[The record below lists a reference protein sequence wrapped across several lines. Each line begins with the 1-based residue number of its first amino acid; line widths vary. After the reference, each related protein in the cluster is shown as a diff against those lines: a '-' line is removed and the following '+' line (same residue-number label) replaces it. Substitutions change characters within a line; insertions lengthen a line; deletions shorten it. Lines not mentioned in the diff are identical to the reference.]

1 MQPDTPPKDIDHI
14 MKIMKPI
21 QKSILLLITM
31 CAFGLATWSVQG
43 QAVRTDYMET
53 ELVVETTSIKPGQ
66 PFWAG
71 LRMKMDEHWHTYWRN
86 PADSGLPTKIDWA
99 LPEGFQAG
107 EINWPYPQKI
117 VLDILASYGYEGE
130 TLLLVEITPPADL
143 ETGGTADIGAF
154 ASWLVCADICLPG
167 ESGYRVTLPVTDE
180 APQADERWTDLFT
193 RTREQLA
200 VPVPGWQVEAVI
212 SDSTVAL
219 HASTPE
225 WYRGSLTQVE
235 FYPYNEDLIDYVS
248 PQRLEKTETGYLLTM
263 RRSGFYTGRPDEITG
278 VLVSAEG
285 WRGAGSERALAV
297 AAVYADELPAAVAAI
312 GPAVAGEIAAGAFAT
327 GSGDLVAGLW
337 QALLFALIGGLILN
351 LMPCV
356 LPVLSIKVLG
366 FIHQAGDDPAKA
378 RQHGLVFTAGVLI
391 SFLALAAVLI
401 ALRAGGEQL
410 GWGFQLQSPA
420 FLVIL
425 SVIIFVFGLSLFGVF
440 EIGTSLVG
448 LGGRADSGSGLGG
461 SFMSGVLATVVA
473 TPCTAPFMGVALG
486 YALTQSAAQS
496 LAIFG
501 FLGLGMALPYLTL
514 SSVPALL
521 KYVPKP
527 GAWMESFKQFMGFLM
542 MATVVWLLWVLNL
555 QTDPNLVAL
564 VMVLLVMVSLGSWI
578 LGRWGGISAG
588 SRTRIA
594 ARSVA
599 TVIVIASLAAV
610 LSQVPAPAKAE
621 RAAMT
626 PANSAGLEWQPFSR
640 QLVQDLRATGNPVFV
655 DFTAAWCLSCQVN
668 KRVALNDSRVVERF
682 ETLGVA
688 AVQADWTSR
697 DPEITRALAEFGRN
711 SVPLYVL
718 YSGGPDSEPAILP
731 ELLTPGL
738 VLDALKQA
746 ETGSAAS
753 GRTVGMID

>member
-1 MQPDTPPKDIDHI
+1 
-14 MKIMKPI
+14 MKPI
-21 QKSILLLITM
+21 QSTMLLLVTLSALVLSI
-31 CAFGLATWSVQG
+31 GSVEG

-86 PADSGLPTKIDWA
+86 PADSGLPTEIHWT

-130 TLLLVEITPPADL
+130 TMLLVEITPPADL
-143 ETGGTADIGAF
+143 EPGKTADIGAY
-154 ASWLVCADICLPG
+154 ASWLVCEEICLPG
-167 ESGYRVTLPVTDE
+167 ESGYQVTLPVTDD
-180 APQADERWTDLFT
+180 APQADERWTDLFASV
-193 RTREQLA
+193 REKLP
-200 VPVPGWQVEAVI
+200 VPVPGWTVHAVI

-219 HASTPE
+219 HAAPPE
-225 WYRGSLTQVE
+225 WYRGSLSSIE
-235 FYPYNEDLIDYVS
+235 FYPYTEDLIDYVS

-263 RRSGFYTGRPDEITG
+263 RRSAFYSGSPDEITG
-278 VLVSAEG
+278 VLVSADG

-297 AAVYADELPAAVAAI
+297 NAVYADALPAAVSVI
-312 GPAVAGEIAAGAFAT
+312 GPPA
-327 GSGDLVAGLW
+327 SGDLAAVSGLAAAAGSVDLVSGLW
-337 QALLFALIGGLILN
+337 QALLFALVGGLILN

-378 RQHGLVFTAGVLI
+378 RRHGLVFTAGVLV
-391 SFLALAAVLI
+391 SFLALAAILI

-410 GWGFQLQSPA
+410 GWGFQLQSPV
-420 FLVIL
+420 FIVIL
-425 SVIIFVFGLSLFGVF
+425 SVIIFMFGLSLFGVF

-448 LGGRADSGSGLGG
+448 IGGKMDSGGGLGG
-461 SFMSGVLATVVA
+461 SFLSGVLATVVA

-486 YALTQSAAQS
+486 YALTQSAAES

-542 MATVVWLLWVLNL
+542 MATVVWLLWVLSL

-564 VMVLLVMVSLGSWI
+564 VMVLLVLVAMGSWV
-578 LGRWGGISAG
+578 LGRWGGIGSG
-588 SRTRIA
+588 SRSRMTARAVA
-594 ARSVA
+594 AL
-599 TVIVIASLAAV
+599 IIIASMATV
-610 LSQVPAPAKAE
+610 LSQVPAPAETQRTAT
-621 RAAMT
+621 AA
-626 PANSAGLEWQPFSR
+626 PSGSGLEWAPFSPR
-640 QLVQDLRATGNPVFV
+640 LIEDLRASGKTVFV

-668 KRVALNDSRVVERF
+668 KRVALSDSRVVEQF
-682 ETLGVA
+682 ETLGVVP
-688 AVQADWTSR
+688 VQADWTSR

-718 YSGGPDSEPAILP
+718 YTGGPDSEPEILP

-738 VLDALKQA
+738 VLDALKKA
-746 ETGSAAS
+746 ESGSAAS
-753 GRTVGMID
+753 GPNVGLID

>member
-1 MQPDTPPKDIDHI
+1 MQS
-14 MKIMKPI
+14 MKTI
-21 QKSILLLITM
+21 QTTFILLAILCTL
-31 CAFGLATWSVQG
+31 GLSTWSVQG

-86 PADSGLPTKIDWA
+86 PGDSGLPTEIHWV

-107 EINWPYPQKI
+107 QIHWPYPQKI
-117 VLDILASYGYEGE
+117 VLDMLASYGYEGE
-130 TLLLVEITPPADL
+130 TLLLVEITPPADM
-143 ETGGTADIGAF
+143 ETGGSADIGAF

-167 ESGYRVTLPVTDE
+167 ESGYRVTLPVTDDTPWVAE
-180 APQADERWTDLFT
+180 KWTGLFT
-193 RTREQLA
+193 QARENL
-200 VPVPGWQVEAVI
+200 PVSIPEWMIEAVI
-212 SDSTVAL
+212 SDSTVVL
-219 HASTPE
+219 HATTPE
-225 WYRGSLTQVE
+225 WFRGDLADVT
-235 FYPYNEDLIDYVS
+235 FYPYNEELVDYVS
-248 PQRLEKTETGYLLTM
+248 PQKLEMTGPGYLLTM
-263 RRSGFYTGRPDEITG
+263 RRSDFYSDRPEQITG
-278 VLVSAEG
+278 VLVSGDG

-297 AAVYADELPAAVAAI
+297 TAVYADNLPAATAAA
-312 GPAVAGEIAAGAFAT
+312 AVIV
-327 GSGDLVAGLW
+327 GSSDMVSGLW
-337 QALLFALIGGLILN
+337 QALIFALIGGLILN

-366 FIHQAGDDPAKA
+366 FIHQAGEDTRKV
-378 RQHGLVFTAGVLI
+378 RQHGLVFTAGVLL
-391 SFLALAAVLI
+391 SFLALASVLI

-410 GWGFQLQSPA
+410 GWGFQLQSPT

-425 SVIIFVFGLSLFGVF
+425 SVIIFMFGLSLFGVF
-440 EIGTSLVG
+440 DIGTSLVG

-461 SFMSGVLATVVA
+461 SFLSGVLATVVA

-486 YALTQSAAQS
+486 YALTQSAVES

-514 SSVPALL
+514 SSVPSLL
-521 KYVPKP
+521 RYVPRP

-542 MATVVWLLWVLNL
+542 MATVVWLVWVLNL

-564 VMVLLVMVSLGSWI
+564 VMVLLVMVGMGSWI
-578 LGRWGGISAG
+578 LGRWGGIASGIRSRVTAQAAAVVIIIG
-588 SRTRIA
+588 SM
-594 ARSVA
+594 
-599 TVIVIASLAAV
+599 AAV

-621 RAAMT
+621 RTAT
-626 PANSAGLEWQPFSR
+626 PTINSAGLEWEPFSR
-640 QLVQDLRATGNPVFV
+640 QLVEDLRASGKTVFV

-668 KRVALNDSRVVERF
+668 KRVALNDSRVVEQF
-682 ETLGVA
+682 ETLGVVP
-688 AVQADWTSR
+688 VQADWTSR

-718 YSGGPDSEPAILP
+718 YAGGPDAEPEILP

-738 VLDALKQA
+738 VLDALKKA
-746 ETGSAAS
+746 GNGSSAS
-753 GRTVGMID
+753 R

>member
-1 MQPDTPPKDIDHI
+1 
-14 MKIMKPI
+14 MK
-21 QKSILLLITM
+21 STRTTLLTLAILF
-31 CAFGLATWSVQG
+31 AFGASAWSVHG

-86 PADSGLPTKIDWA
+86 PADSGLPTKIHWT
-99 LPEGFQAG
+99 LPDGFKAG

-130 TLLLVEITPPADL
+130 TLLLVEITPPADMA
-143 ETGGTADIGAF
+143 TGGTVDVGAF

-167 ESGYRVTLPVTDE
+167 ESGYQVTLPVSTE
-180 APQADERWTDLFT
+180 APQADERWTDLFA
-193 RTREQLA
+193 RTREHLP
-200 VPVPGWQVEAVI
+200 VPVPGWHVEAAI

-219 HASTPE
+219 HAAPPE
-225 WYRGSLTQVE
+225 WFPGNLASAE

-248 PQRLEKTETGYLLTM
+248 PQKLEKTETGYLLTM
-263 RRSGFYTGRPDEITG
+263 RRSGFYKGRPQQITG
-278 VLVSAEG
+278 VLVSPDG

-297 AAVYADELPAAVAAI
+297 SAVYADELPAAVAVI
-312 GPAVAGEIAAGAFAT
+312 GPAGT
-327 GSGDLVAGLW
+327 GDGSAISGLADTAISGDLVSGLW
-337 QALLFALIGGLILN
+337 QALLFALVGGLILN

-378 RQHGLVFTAGVLI
+378 RRHGLAFTAGVLA

-420 FLVIL
+420 FIVVL
-425 SVIIFVFGLSLFGVF
+425 SVIIFMFGMSLFGVF

-448 LGGRADSGSGLGG
+448 LGGRMDSGSGLGG
-461 SFMSGVLATVVA
+461 SFLSGVLATVVA

-486 YALTQSAAQS
+486 YALTQSAVQS

-521 KYVPKP
+521 RYVPKP

-564 VMVLLVMVSLGSWI
+564 VMVLLVLVALGSWI
-578 LGRWGGISAG
+578 LGRWGGFASG
-588 SRTRIA
+588 SRSRMA
-594 ARSVA
+594 ARA
-599 TVIVIASLAAV
+599 AAAVIIIASMAAV

-621 RAAMT
+621 RTAAAPT
-626 PANSAGLEWQPFSR
+626 YSAGLEWEPFSR
-640 QLVQDLRATGNPVFV
+640 QLVQDLRTSGKAVFV

-668 KRVALNDSRVVERF
+668 KRVALSDRRVVEQF
-682 ETLGVA
+682 ETLGVVP
-688 AVQADWTSR
+688 VQADWTSR
-697 DPEITRALAEFGRN
+697 DPEITQALAEFGRN

-718 YSGGPDSEPAILP
+718 YTGGPVTEPEILP

-738 VLDALKQA
+738 VLDAMKKV
-746 ETGSAAS
+746 ESGSAAS
-753 GRTVGMID
+753 R

>member
-1 MQPDTPPKDIDHI
+1 
-14 MKIMKPI
+14 MK
-21 QKSILLLITM
+21 STRTTLLTLAILF
-31 CAFGLATWSVQG
+31 AFGAGPVHG

-53 ELVVETTSIKPGQ
+53 ELVVETTSVKPGQ

-86 PADSGLPTKIDWA
+86 PADSGLPTKIHWA
-99 LPEGFQAG
+99 LPDGFQAG

-130 TLLLVEITPPADL
+130 TMLLVEITPPPDL
-143 ETGGTADIGAF
+143 APGGTVDVGAY

-167 ESGYRVTLPVTDE
+167 ESGYQVTLPVSTD
-180 APQADERWTDLFT
+180 APQADERWTDLFA
-193 RTREQLA
+193 RTRENLPVA
-200 VPVPGWQVEAVI
+200 VPGWHVEAAI
-212 SDSTVAL
+212 TDSTVAL
-219 HASTPE
+219 HAAPPE
-225 WYRGSLTQVE
+225 WFPGNLTSVE
-235 FYPYNEDLIDYVS
+235 FYPYYEDLIDYVS
-248 PQRLEKTETGYLLTM
+248 PQKLEKTETGYLLTM
-263 RRSGFYTGRPDEITG
+263 RRSGFYTGRPEQIAG
-278 VLVSAEG
+278 VLVSPDG
-285 WRGAGSERALAV
+285 WRGPGSERALA
-297 AAVYADELPAAVAAI
+297 ASAVYADVLPAAIAVI
-312 GPAVAGEIAAGAFAT
+312 GPAGSGETAAGTGISAVSGLAT
-327 GSGDLVAGLW
+327 TVASGDLVSGLW
-337 QALLFALIGGLILN
+337 QALLFALVGGLILN

-378 RQHGLVFTAGVLI
+378 RRHGLVFTAGVLV

-401 ALRAGGEQL
+401 GLRAGGEQL

-420 FLVIL
+420 FIVVL
-425 SVIIFVFGLSLFGVF
+425 SVIIFMFGLSLFGVF

-448 LGGRADSGSGLGG
+448 LGGRADSGSGLSG
-461 SFMSGVLATVVA
+461 SFLSGVLATVVA

-486 YALTQSAAQS
+486 YALTQSAVQS

-521 KYVPKP
+521 RYVPKP

-564 VMVLLVMVSLGSWI
+564 VMVLLVLVALGSWI
-578 LGRWGGISAG
+578 LGRWGGIASG
-588 SRTRIA
+588 SRSRMTARA
-594 ARSVA
+594 AA
-599 TVIVIASLAAV
+599 AVIIIASMAAV

-621 RAAMT
+621 RTAAAT
-626 PANSAGLEWQPFSR
+626 TYSAGLEWEPFSR
-640 QLVQDLRATGNPVFV
+640 QLVQDLRTSGKAVFV

-668 KRVALNDSRVVERF
+668 KRVALSDSRVVEQF
-682 ETLGVA
+682 ETLGVVP
-688 AVQADWTSR
+688 VQADWTSR

-718 YSGGPDSEPAILP
+718 YTGGPDSEPEILP

-738 VLDALKQA
+738 VLDALKKV
-746 ETGSAAS
+746 ESGSAAS
-753 GRTVGMID
+753 R

>member
-1 MQPDTPPKDIDHI
+1 
-14 MKIMKPI
+14 MK
-21 QKSILLLITM
+21 STRTAILSLAILCTV
-31 CAFGLATWSVQG
+31 GLASLPVHG

-86 PADSGLPTKIDWA
+86 PADSGLPTKIHWT
-99 LPEGFQAG
+99 LPDGFQAG

-130 TLLLVEITPPADL
+130 TLLLVEIKPPADL
-143 ETGGTADIGAF
+143 KPGGTADIGAF

-167 ESGYRVTLPVTDE
+167 ESGYQVTLPVSTD
-180 APQADERWTDLFT
+180 APQADERWTDLFA
-193 RTREQLA
+193 RTRENLPVA
-200 VPVPGWQVEAVI
+200 VPGWQVEAAI

-219 HASTPE
+219 HATPPE
-225 WYRGSLTQVE
+225 WHVGDLTRVE
-235 FYPYNEDLIDYVS
+235 FFPYNEDLIDYVS
-248 PQRLEKTETGYLLTM
+248 TQRLEKTDTGYLLTM
-263 RRSGFYTGRPDEITG
+263 RRSGFYTGKPEQITG
-278 VLVSAEG
+278 VLLSPDG

-297 AAVYADELPAAVAAI
+297 SAVYADGLPAAVAAI
-312 GPAVAGEIAAGAFAT
+312 GSPGSGDISAVSGLAATVA
-327 GSGDLVAGLW
+327 SGDLVSGLW
-337 QALLFALIGGLILN
+337 QALLFALIGGMILN

-378 RQHGLVFTAGVLI
+378 RRHGMVFTAGVLV

-420 FLVIL
+420 FIVVL
-425 SVIIFVFGLSLFGVF
+425 SVIIFMFGLSLFGVF

-448 LGGRADSGSGLGG
+448 LGGRMDSGSGLGG
-461 SFMSGVLATVVA
+461 SFLSGVLATVVA

-486 YALTQSAAQS
+486 YALTQSATQS

-521 KYVPKP
+521 RYVPKP

-564 VMVLLVMVSLGSWI
+564 VMVLLVLVALGSWI
-578 LGRWGGISAG
+578 LGRWGGIASG
-588 SRTRIA
+588 SRSRMA
-594 ARSVA
+594 ARAVA
-599 TVIVIASLAAV
+599 AVIIIASMVTV
-610 LSQVPAPAKAE
+610 LSQVPSPAKAE
-621 RAAMT
+621 RTAAAT
-626 PANSAGLEWQPFSR
+626 TYSAGLEWEPFSR
-640 QLVQDLRATGNPVFV
+640 QLVQDLRASEKPVFV

-668 KRVALNDSRVVERF
+668 KRVALSDSRVVEQF
-682 ETLGVA
+682 ETLGVVP
-688 AVQADWTSR
+688 VQADWTSR

-718 YSGGPDSEPAILP
+718 YTGGPDSEPEILP

-738 VLDALKQA
+738 VLDALEKV
-746 ETGSAAS
+746 ESGSAAS
-753 GRTVGMID
+753 R

>member
-1 MQPDTPPKDIDHI
+1 MRSTLLTLA
-14 MKIMKPI
+14 
-21 QKSILLLITM
+21 ILF
-31 CAFGLATWSVQG
+31 AFGAGTWSVHG
-43 QAVRTDYMET
+43 QPVRTDYMET
-53 ELVVETTSIKPGQ
+53 ELVVETTSVKPGQ

-86 PADSGLPTKIDWA
+86 PADSGLPTKIHWS
-99 LPEGFQAG
+99 LPDGFRAG

-143 ETGGTADIGAF
+143 EPGGTVDVGAF

-167 ESGYRVTLPVTDE
+167 ESGYQVTLPVTVD
-180 APQADERWTDLFT
+180 APGIDERWTGLFAEA
-193 RTREQLA
+193 REKLP
-200 VPVPGWQVEAVI
+200 VPVPGWTVEAAI

-219 HASTPE
+219 HAAPPG
-225 WYRGSLTQVE
+225 WFAGNLTSAE

-248 PQRLEKTETGYLLTM
+248 PQMLEKTETGYLLTM
-263 RRSGFYTGRPDEITG
+263 RRSGFYTGRPQQVAG
-278 VLVSAEG
+278 VLVSPDG

-297 AAVYADELPAAVAAI
+297 SAVYADVLPAAVAVI
-312 GPAVAGEIAAGAFAT
+312 GPSGSGETAAGTGISAVSGLAAT
-327 GSGDLVAGLW
+327 VASGDLVSGLW
-337 QALLFALIGGLILN
+337 QALLFALVGGLILN

-378 RQHGLVFTAGVLI
+378 RRHGLVFTAGVLV

-401 ALRAGGEQL
+401 GLRAGGEQL

-420 FLVIL
+420 FIVVL
-425 SVIIFVFGLSLFGVF
+425 SVIIFMFGLSLFGVF

-448 LGGRADSGSGLGG
+448 LGGRADSGGGLSG
-461 SFMSGVLATVVA
+461 SFLSGVLATVVA

-486 YALTQSAAQS
+486 YALTQSAVQS

-521 KYVPKP
+521 RYVPKP

-564 VMVLLVMVSLGSWI
+564 VMVLLVLVALGSWI
-578 LGRWGGISAG
+578 LGRWGGIASG
-588 SRTRIA
+588 SRSRMA
-594 ARSVA
+594 ARA
-599 TVIVIASLAAV
+599 AAAVIIIASMAAV

-621 RAAMT
+621 RTAAAPMY
-626 PANSAGLEWQPFSR
+626 SAGLEWEPFSR
-640 QLVQDLRATGNPVFV
+640 QLVQDLRTSGKAVFV

-668 KRVALNDSRVVERF
+668 KRVALSDSRVVEQF
-682 ETLGVA
+682 ENLGVVP
-688 AVQADWTSR
+688 VQADWTSR

-718 YSGGPDSEPAILP
+718 YTGGPDSEPEILP

-738 VLDALKQA
+738 VLDALKKV
-746 ETGSAAS
+746 ESGSAAS
-753 GRTVGMID
+753 R

>member
-1 MQPDTPPKDIDHI
+1 M
-14 MKIMKPI
+14 
-21 QKSILLLITM
+21 SILKLIMIRPKYVLL
-31 CAFGLATWSVQG
+31 ALLSVLVLSTWPVHG

-86 PADSGLPTKIDWA
+86 PADSGLPTEIHWT
-99 LPEGFQAG
+99 LPEGFRAG

-130 TLLLVEITPPADL
+130 TLLLVEITPPAGL
-143 ETGGTADIGAF
+143 EAGGTADIGAY
-154 ASWLVCADICLPG
+154 ASWLVCEEICLPG
-167 ESGYRVTLPVTDE
+167 ESGYQVTLPVSEE
-180 APQADERWTDLFT
+180 APRADERWTGLFT
-193 RTREQLA
+193 RAREKLP
-200 VPVPGWQVEAVI
+200 VPVPGWTVQAAI

-219 HASTPE
+219 HAAPPE
-225 WYRGSLTQVE
+225 WFRGSLTSVE

-248 PQRLEKTETGYLLTM
+248 PQRLEKTDTGYLLTM
-263 RRSGFYTGRPDEITG
+263 RRSGFYPGKPEQVAG
-278 VLVSAEG
+278 VLVSPDG
-285 WRGAGSERALAV
+285 WRGAGSEQALAV
-297 AAVYADELPAAVAAI
+297 NAVYADGLPAAVAAI
-312 GPAVAGEIAAGAFAT
+312 GPSAAGGIAAGSGLAAAAV
-327 GSGDLVAGLW
+327 SGDLVSGLW
-337 QALLFALIGGLILN
+337 QALLFALVGGLILN

-378 RQHGLVFTAGVLI
+378 RRHGLVFTAGVLV
-391 SFLALAAVLI
+391 SFLALASVLI

-420 FLVIL
+420 FIVIL
-425 SVIIFVFGLSLFGVF
+425 SVIIFMFGLSLFGVF

-448 LGGRADSGSGLGG
+448 LGGRMDSGGGLGG
-461 SFMSGVLATVVA
+461 SFLSGVLATVVA

-486 YALTQSAAQS
+486 YALTQSAAES

-564 VMVLLVMVSLGSWI
+564 VMVLLVLVGIGSWV
-578 LGRWGGISAG
+578 LGRWGGFAAG
-588 SRTRIA
+588 SRSRLTARAVA
-594 ARSVA
+594 A
-599 TVIVIASLAAV
+599 VIIIASMAAV
-610 LSQVPAPAKAE
+610 LSQVPAPAEAE
-621 RAAMT
+621 RTAAAA
-626 PANSAGLEWQPFSR
+626 PSGSGLEWEPFSA
-640 QLVQDLRATGNPVFV
+640 QLIEDLRASEKTVFV

-668 KRVALNDSRVVERF
+668 KRVALSDSRVVEQF
-682 ETLGVA
+682 ETLGVVP
-688 AVQADWTSR
+688 VQADWTSR
-697 DPEITRALAEFGRN
+697 DPEITRALAGFGRN

-718 YSGGPDSEPAILP
+718 YTGGPDSEPEILP

-738 VLDALKQA
+738 VLDALKKA
-746 ETGSAAS
+746 ETESAAD
-753 GRTVGMID
+753 GRRVGLID

>member
-1 MQPDTPPKDIDHI
+1 
-14 MKIMKPI
+14 MK
-21 QKSILLLITM
+21 SLRATLLSLAILF
-31 CAFGLATWSVQG
+31 AFAAGTWSVHG

-53 ELVVETTSIKPGQ
+53 ELVVGTTSIKPGQ

-86 PADSGLPTKIDWA
+86 PADSGLPTKIHWT
-99 LPEGFQAG
+99 LPEGFRAG

-143 ETGGTADIGAF
+143 EPGGSVDVGAF

-167 ESGYRVTLPVTDE
+167 ESGYQVTLPVSTE
-180 APQADERWTDLFT
+180 PPQADEKWTDLFA
-193 RTREQLA
+193 RAREHLP
-200 VPVPGWQVEAVI
+200 VPVPGWHVEAAI

-219 HASTPE
+219 HAAPPE
-225 WYRGSLTQVE
+225 WFPGNLTSAE
-235 FYPYNEDLIDYVS
+235 FYPYNEDLIDYIS
-248 PQRLEKTETGYLLTM
+248 PQKLEKTETGYLLTM
-263 RRSGFYTGRPDEITG
+263 RRSGFYTGRPQQITG
-278 VLVSAEG
+278 VMVSPDG
-285 WRGAGSERALAV
+285 WRGPGSERALAV
-297 AAVYADELPAAVAAI
+297 SAVYADVLPAAVAVI
-312 GPAVAGEIAAGAFAT
+312 GPAVSGDGSAISGLAAT
-327 GSGDLVAGLW
+327 VVSGDLVSGLW
-337 QALLFALIGGLILN
+337 QALLFALVGGMILN

-366 FIHQAGDDPAKA
+366 FIHQAGDDLAKA
-378 RQHGLVFTAGVLI
+378 RRHGMVFTAGVLA

-420 FLVIL
+420 FIVVL
-425 SVIIFVFGLSLFGVF
+425 SVIIFMFGLSLFGVF

-448 LGGRADSGSGLGG
+448 LGGRMDSGSGLGG
-461 SFMSGVLATVVA
+461 SFLSGVLATVVA

-514 SSVPALL
+514 SSVPVLL
-521 KYVPKP
+521 RYVPKP

-564 VMVLLVMVSLGSWI
+564 VMVLLVLVALGSWI
-578 LGRWGGISAG
+578 LGRWGSIAAG
-588 SRTRIA
+588 SRSRMA
-594 ARSVA
+594 ARA
-599 TVIVIASLAAV
+599 AAAVIIIASLAAV
-610 LSQVPAPAKAE
+610 LSQVPAPARAE
-621 RAAMT
+621 RTAAAPT
-626 PANSAGLEWQPFSR
+626 YSAGLEWGPFSR
-640 QLVQDLRATGNPVFV
+640 QLVQDLRTSGKSIFV

-668 KRVALNDSRVVERF
+668 KRVALSDSRVVEQF
-682 ETLGVA
+682 ETLGVVP
-688 AVQADWTSR
+688 VQADWTSR

-718 YSGGPDSEPAILP
+718 YTGGPDSEPEILP

-738 VLDALKQA
+738 VLDALKKV
-746 ETGSAAS
+746 ESGSAAS
-753 GRTVGMID
+753 RY

>member
-1 MQPDTPPKDIDHI
+1 MISLRTTLL
-14 MKIMKPI
+14 
-21 QKSILLLITM
+21 SLAILFAYGT
-31 CAFGLATWSVQG
+31 GPVHG

-86 PADSGLPTKIDWA
+86 PADSGLPTKIHWA
-99 LPEGFQAG
+99 LPDGFQAG

-130 TLLLVEITPPADL
+130 TLLLVEITPPTELAP
-143 ETGGTADIGAF
+143 GGTVDVGAY

-167 ESGYRVTLPVTDE
+167 ESGYQVTLPVSTD
-180 APQADERWTDLFT
+180 APQADERWTDLFA
-193 RTREQLA
+193 RTRENLPVA
-200 VPVPGWQVEAVI
+200 VPGWHVEAAI
-212 SDSTVAL
+212 TDSTVAL
-219 HASTPE
+219 HAAPPD
-225 WYRGSLTQVE
+225 WLPGNLTSVE
-235 FYPYNEDLIDYVS
+235 FYPYNADLIDYIS
-248 PQRLEKTETGYLLTM
+248 PQKLEKTETGYLLTM
-263 RRSGFYTGRPDEITG
+263 RRSGFYTGRPQQIAG
-278 VLVSAEG
+278 VLLSPDG
-285 WRGAGSERALAV
+285 WRGPGSERALA
-297 AAVYADELPAAVAAI
+297 ASAVYTDVLPAAVAAI
-312 GPAVAGEIAAGAFAT
+312 GSPGSGETAAGTGISAVSGLAAT
-327 GSGDLVAGLW
+327 VASGDLVSGLW
-337 QALLFALIGGLILN
+337 QALLFALVGGLILN

-378 RQHGLVFTAGVLI
+378 RRHGLVFTAGVLV

-401 ALRAGGEQL
+401 GLRAGGEQL

-420 FLVIL
+420 FIVVL
-425 SVIIFVFGLSLFGVF
+425 SVIIFMFGLSLFGVF

-448 LGGRADSGSGLGG
+448 LGGRADSGSGFGG
-461 SFMSGVLATVVA
+461 SFLSGVLATVVA

-521 KYVPKP
+521 RYVPKP

-564 VMVLLVMVSLGSWI
+564 VMVLLVLVALGSWI
-578 LGRWGGISAG
+578 LGRWGGIASG
-588 SRTRIA
+588 SRSRMTARA
-594 ARSVA
+594 AA
-599 TVIVIASLAAV
+599 AVIIIASMAAV

-621 RAAMT
+621 RTAAAPMYST
-626 PANSAGLEWQPFSR
+626 GLEWEPFSR
-640 QLVQDLRATGNPVFV
+640 QLVQDLRTSGKAVFV

-668 KRVALNDSRVVERF
+668 KRVALSDSRVVEQF
-682 ETLGVA
+682 ENLGVVP
-688 AVQADWTSR
+688 VQADWTSR

-718 YSGGPDSEPAILP
+718 YTGGPDSEPEILP

-738 VLDALKQA
+738 VLDALKKV
-746 ETGSAAS
+746 ESGSAAS
-753 GRTVGMID
+753 R

>member
-1 MQPDTPPKDIDHI
+1 M
-14 MKIMKPI
+14 
-21 QKSILLLITM
+21 KSIHTTFLLPAMLGMFVLT
-31 CAFGLATWSVQG
+31 TWSVQG

-53 ELVVETTSIKPGQ
+53 ELVVETTSVKPGQ

-86 PADSGLPTKIDWA
+86 PADSGLPTKIHWS
-99 LPEGFQAG
+99 LPERFRAG

-130 TLLLVEITPPADL
+130 TMLLVEITPPADL
-143 ETGGTADIGAF
+143 ETGGTVDIGAY
-154 ASWLVCADICLPG
+154 ASWLVCAEICLPG
-167 ESGYRVTLPVTDE
+167 ESGYQVTLPVSED
-180 APQADERWTDLFT
+180 APGIDARWADLFT
-193 RTREQLA
+193 TTRENLPVQ
-200 VPVPGWQVEAVI
+200 VPEWTVEAVI

-219 HASTPE
+219 HAAPPD
-225 WYRGSLTQVE
+225 WYSGSLTGVE

-248 PQRLEKTETGYLLTM
+248 PQKLEKTQTGYLLTM
-263 RRSGFYTGRPDEITG
+263 RRSGFYSGRPDEITG
-278 VLVSAEG
+278 VLVSVDG
-285 WRGAGSERALAV
+285 WRGAGSERALDV
-297 AAVYADELPAAVAAI
+297 KAVYADLLPAAVALVS
-312 GPAVAGEIAAGAFAT
+312 PAGSGGLAADSGMASFLAA
-327 GSGDLVAGLW
+327 GSGDLVSGLW

-378 RQHGLVFTAGVLI
+378 RLHGMVFTAGVLL
-391 SFLALAAVLI
+391 SFLALASVLI

-425 SVIIFVFGLSLFGVF
+425 SVIIFMFGMSLFGVF

-448 LGGRADSGSGLGG
+448 LGGKMDSGSGIGG
-461 SFMSGVLATVVA
+461 SFLSGVLATVVA

-486 YALTQSAAQS
+486 YALTQSAAES

-521 KYVPKP
+521 RYVPKP

-564 VMVLLVMVSLGSWI
+564 VMILLVMVALGSWI
-578 LGRWGGISAG
+578 LGRWGGIAAG
-588 SRTRIA
+588 SRSRMTARA
-594 ARSVA
+594 ASA
-599 TVIVIASLAAV
+599 AIIIASMVAV

-621 RAAMT
+621 KTAAA
-626 PANSAGLEWQPFSR
+626 PSDSAGLVWEPFSR
-640 QLVQDLRATGNPVFV
+640 QLVQDLRASGKTVFV

-668 KRVALNDSRVVERF
+668 KRVALSDSRVVEQF
-682 ETLGVA
+682 ETLGVV

-697 DPEITRALAEFGRN
+697 DPEITRALADFGRN

-718 YSGGPDSEPAILP
+718 YTGGPDAEPEILP

-738 VLDALKQA
+738 VLDALSRVG
-746 ETGSAAS
+746 TGDSA
-753 GRTVGMID
+753 RK

>member
-1 MQPDTPPKDIDHI
+1 MRSTLQTLA
-14 MKIMKPI
+14 
-21 QKSILLLITM
+21 ILF
-31 CAFGLATWSVQG
+31 AFGAGIWSVHG
-43 QAVRTDYMET
+43 QPVRTDYMET
-53 ELVVETTSIKPGQ
+53 ELVVETTSVKPGQ

-86 PADSGLPTKIDWA
+86 PADSGLPTKIHWA
-99 LPEGFQAG
+99 LPDGFQAG

-130 TLLLVEITPPADL
+130 TMLLVEITPPTELAP
-143 ETGGTADIGAF
+143 GGTVDVGAY

-167 ESGYRVTLPVTDE
+167 ESGYQVTLPVSTD
-180 APQADERWTDLFT
+180 APQADERWTDLFA
-193 RTREQLA
+193 RIRENLPVA
-200 VPVPGWQVEAVI
+200 VPGWHVEAAI
-212 SDSTVAL
+212 TDSTVAL
-219 HASTPE
+219 HAAPPE
-225 WYRGSLTQVE
+225 WFAGNLTSVE
-235 FYPYNEDLIDYVS
+235 FYPYNADLIDYIS
-248 PQRLEKTETGYLLTM
+248 PQKLEKTETGYLLTM
-263 RRSGFYTGRPDEITG
+263 RRSGFYTGRPQQITG
-278 VLVSAEG
+278 VLLSPDG
-285 WRGAGSERALAV
+285 WRGAGSERALA
-297 AAVYADELPAAVAAI
+297 ASAVYTDVLPAAVAVI
-312 GPAVAGEIAAGAFAT
+312 GPA
-327 GSGDLVAGLW
+327 GSGDVSAVSGLAATVASHDLVSGLW
-337 QALLFALIGGLILN
+337 QALLFALVGGLILN

-378 RQHGLVFTAGVLI
+378 RRHGLVFTAGVLV

-401 ALRAGGEQL
+401 GLRAGGEQL

-420 FLVIL
+420 FIVVL
-425 SVIIFVFGLSLFGVF
+425 SVIIFMFGLSLFGVF

-448 LGGRADSGSGLGG
+448 LGGRADSGSGLSG
-461 SFMSGVLATVVA
+461 SFLSGVLATVVA

-486 YALTQSAAQS
+486 YALTQSAVQS

-521 KYVPKP
+521 RYVPKP

-564 VMVLLVMVSLGSWI
+564 VMVLLVLVALGSWI
-578 LGRWGGISAG
+578 LGRWGGIASG
-588 SRTRIA
+588 SRSRMTARA
-594 ARSVA
+594 AA
-599 TVIVIASLAAV
+599 AVIIIASMAAV

-621 RAAMT
+621 RTAAAPMY
-626 PANSAGLEWQPFSR
+626 SAGLEWEPFSR
-640 QLVQDLRATGNPVFV
+640 QLVQDLRTSGKAVFV

-668 KRVALNDSRVVERF
+668 KRVALSDSRVVEQF
-682 ETLGVA
+682 ENLGV
-688 AVQADWTSR
+688 VPVKADWTSR

-718 YSGGPDSEPAILP
+718 YTGGPDSEPEILP

-738 VLDALKQA
+738 VLDALKKV
-746 ETGSAAS
+746 ESGSAAS
-753 GRTVGMID
+753 R

>member
-1 MQPDTPPKDIDHI
+1 
-14 MKIMKPI
+14 MKKIRSAVLP
-21 QKSILLLITM
+21 
-31 CAFGLATWSVQG
+31 LAVLCMLACSLWTTLSARG

-86 PADSGLPTKIDWA
+86 PADSGLPTEIHWA

-143 ETGGTADIGAF
+143 EAGGTVDIGAY
-154 ASWLVCADICLPG
+154 ASWLVCAEICLPG
-167 ESGYRVTLPVTDE
+167 ESGYQVTLPVATD
-180 APQADERWTDLFT
+180 APGADERWTALFT
-193 RTREQLA
+193 RAREQL
-200 VPVPGWQVEAVI
+200 PVPIPEWQIETAI

-219 HASTPE
+219 HAVPPA
-225 WYRGSLTQVE
+225 WFPGNLAGAE
-235 FYPYNEDLIDYVS
+235 FFPYNEDLIDYVS
-248 PQRLEKTETGYLLTM
+248 PQKLEKTETGYLLTM
-263 RRSGFYTGRPDEITG
+263 RRSGFYKAPPEQITG
-278 VLVSAEG
+278 VLLSPDG

-297 AAVYADELPAAVAAI
+297 NAVYADELPVA
-312 GPAVAGEIAAGAFAT
+312 IAT
-327 GSGDLVAGLW
+327 IQPVGSGETEKAAAADAVGTAGSDELVTGLW

-366 FIHQAGDDPAKA
+366 FIHQAGDDPATA
-378 RQHGLVFTAGVLI
+378 RRHGFVFTAGVVV

-425 SVIIFVFGLSLFGVF
+425 SVIIFMFGLSLFGVF

-448 LGGRADSGSGLGG
+448 IGGRLDSGSGFGG
-461 SFMSGVLATVVA
+461 SFFSGVLATVVA

-501 FLGLGMALPYLTL
+501 FLGLGMALPYLIL

-521 KYVPKP
+521 RYVPKP
-527 GAWMESFKQFMGFLM
+527 GVWMETFKQFMGFLM
-542 MATVVWLLWVLNL
+542 MATVVWLIWVLNL

-564 VMVLLVMVSLGSWI
+564 VMVLLVMVGIGSWT
-578 LGRWGGISAG
+578 LGRWGSISAG
-588 SRTRIA
+588 SRSRWTARVA
-594 ARSVA
+594 AAAIIS
-599 TVIVIASLAAV
+599 ASMAAV

-621 RAAMT
+621 RT
-626 PANSAGLEWQPFSR
+626 SGITGANGTDGTASDRTELVWEPFSR
-640 QLVQDLRATGNPVFV
+640 QYVADLRASGKTVFV

-668 KRVALNDSRVVERF
+668 KRVALNDSQVVEQF
-682 ETLGVA
+682 KALGVV

-697 DPEITRALAEFGRN
+697 DPEITQALAEFGRN

-718 YSGGPDSEPAILP
+718 YTGGPDAEPEILP

-738 VLDALKQA
+738 VLDALSKLKS
-746 ETGSAAS
+746 GDSA
-753 GRTVGMID
+753 RR

>member
-1 MQPDTPPKDIDHI
+1 MESTRTTLLTLA
-14 MKIMKPI
+14 
-21 QKSILLLITM
+21 ILF
-31 CAFGLATWSVQG
+31 AFGAGAFSVHG

-86 PADSGLPTKIDWA
+86 PADSGLPTKIHWA
-99 LPEGFQAG
+99 LPDGFQAG

-130 TLLLVEITPPADL
+130 TMLLVEITPPTELAP
-143 ETGGTADIGAF
+143 GGTVDVGAY

-167 ESGYRVTLPVTDE
+167 ESGYQVTLPVSTD
-180 APQADERWTDLFT
+180 APQADERWTDLFA
-193 RTREQLA
+193 RTRENLPVA
-200 VPVPGWQVEAVI
+200 VPGWHVEAAI
-212 SDSTVAL
+212 TDSTVAL
-219 HASTPE
+219 HAAPPE
-225 WYRGSLTQVE
+225 WFAGNLTSVE
-235 FYPYNEDLIDYVS
+235 FYPYYEDLIDYVS
-248 PQRLEKTETGYLLTM
+248 PQKLEKTETGYLLTM
-263 RRSGFYTGRPDEITG
+263 RRSGFYTDRPDQIAG
-278 VLVSAEG
+278 VLVSPDG
-285 WRGAGSERALAV
+285 WRGPGSERALAV
-297 AAVYADELPAAVAAI
+297 NAVYTDVLPAAVAAI
-312 GPAVAGEIAAGAFAT
+312 GSPGSGETAAGTGISAVSSLAAT
-327 GSGDLVAGLW
+327 VASGDLVSGLW
-337 QALLFALIGGLILN
+337 QALLFALVGGLILN

-378 RQHGLVFTAGVLI
+378 RRHGLVFTAGVLV

-401 ALRAGGEQL
+401 GLRAGGEQL

-420 FLVIL
+420 FIVVL
-425 SVIIFVFGLSLFGVF
+425 SVIIFMFGLSLFGVF

-448 LGGRADSGSGLGG
+448 LGGRADSGSGLSG
-461 SFMSGVLATVVA
+461 SFLSGVLATVVA

-486 YALTQSAAQS
+486 YALTQSAVQS

-521 KYVPKP
+521 RYVPKP

-564 VMVLLVMVSLGSWI
+564 VMVLLVLVALGSWI
-578 LGRWGGISAG
+578 LGRWGGIASG
-588 SRTRIA
+588 SRSRMTARA
-594 ARSVA
+594 AA
-599 TVIVIASLAAV
+599 AVIIIASMAAV

-621 RAAMT
+621 RTAAAPMY
-626 PANSAGLEWQPFSR
+626 SAGLEWEPFSR
-640 QLVQDLRATGNPVFV
+640 QLVQDLRTSGKAVFV

-668 KRVALNDSRVVERF
+668 KRVALSDSRVVEQF
-682 ETLGVA
+682 ENLGVVP
-688 AVQADWTSR
+688 VQADWTSR

-718 YSGGPDSEPAILP
+718 YTGGPDAEPEILP

-738 VLDALKQA
+738 VLDALKKV
-746 ETGSAAS
+746 ESGSAAS
-753 GRTVGMID
+753 R

>member
-1 MQPDTPPKDIDHI
+1 
-14 MKIMKPI
+14 MK
-21 QKSILLLITM
+21 SLRTTILSLISLFI
-31 CAFGLATWSVQG
+31 FGLSTWSVEG

-86 PADSGLPTKIDWA
+86 PADSGLPTKIHWT

-130 TLLLVEITPPADL
+130 TLLLVEITPPTGL
-143 ETGGTADIGAF
+143 ETGGTADIGAY

-167 ESGYRVTLPVTDE
+167 ESGYQVTLPVSAD
-180 APQADERWTDLFT
+180 APQADERWTDLFA
-193 RTREQLA
+193 RTREKLA
-200 VPVPGWQVEAVI
+200 VPVPGWQVEAAI
-212 SDSTVAL
+212 SDSTVVL
-219 HASTPE
+219 HAAPPE
-225 WYRGSLTQVE
+225 WLSGNLTSVE

-248 PQRLEKTETGYLLTM
+248 PQKLEKTENGYLLTM
-263 RRSGFYTGRPDEITG
+263 RRSGFYSGGPEQITG
-278 VLVSAEG
+278 VLVSPDG

-312 GPAVAGEIAAGAFAT
+312 TPAVAGEIAPGSGLAV
-327 GSGDLVAGLW
+327 GSGDLVSGLW
-337 QALLFALIGGLILN
+337 QALLFALIGGMILN

-378 RQHGLVFTAGVLI
+378 RRHGMVFTAGVLL
-391 SFLALAAVLI
+391 SFLALASVLI

-420 FLVIL
+420 FLVVL
-425 SVIIFVFGLSLFGVF
+425 SVIIFMFGLSLFGVF

-448 LGGRADSGSGLGG
+448 LGGRMDSGSGLGG

-486 YALTQSAAQS
+486 YALTQSAAES

-521 KYVPKP
+521 RYVPKP

-564 VMVLLVMVSLGSWI
+564 VMILLVMVGIGSWI

-588 SRTRIA
+588 SRTRLT
-594 ARSVA
+594 ARVVSV
-599 TVIVIASLAAV
+599 VIVIASMAAV

-621 RAAMT
+621 RTAMT
-626 PANSAGLEWQPFSR
+626 PANSAGLEWEPFSR
-640 QLVQDLRATGNPVFV
+640 QYVEDLRASGKTVFV

-668 KRVALNDSRVVERF
+668 KRVALSDSRVVEQF
-682 ETLGVA
+682 EALDVVP
-688 AVQADWTSR
+688 VQADWTSR

-718 YSGGPDSEPAILP
+718 YTGGPDTEPDILP

-738 VLDALKQA
+738 VLDALKKVQGGN
-746 ETGSAAS
+746 TAS
-753 GRTVGMID
+753 R

>member
-1 MQPDTPPKDIDHI
+1 
-14 MKIMKPI
+14 MKSTQHAMK
-21 QKSILLLITM
+21 SLRATLLTLAILI
-31 CAFGLATWSVQG
+31 AFVAGTWSVHG

-86 PADSGLPTKIDWA
+86 PADSGLPTKIHWT
-99 LPEGFQAG
+99 LPDGFQAG

-117 VLDILASYGYEGE
+117 ELDILASYGYEGE

-143 ETGGTADIGAF
+143 EPGGTVDVGAF

-167 ESGYRVTLPVTDE
+167 ESGYQVTLPVSTD
-180 APQADERWTDLFT
+180 APQADERWTDLFA
-193 RTREQLA
+193 RARENLPVA
-200 VPVPGWQVEAVI
+200 VPGWHVDAAI

-219 HASTPE
+219 HATPPE
-225 WYRGSLTQVE
+225 WFSGNLTSAE
-235 FYPYNEDLIDYVS
+235 FYPYNADLIDYIS
-248 PQRLEKTETGYLLTM
+248 LQKLEMTETGYLLTM
-263 RRSGFYTGRPDEITG
+263 RRSGFYTDRPQQIAG
-278 VLVSAEG
+278 VLVSPDG
-285 WRGAGSERALAV
+285 WRGPGSERALAV
-297 AAVYADELPAAVAAI
+297 SAVYADVLPAAVAAI
-312 GPAVAGEIAAGAFAT
+312 GPPGSPGSSGSGDGSAISGLAATAV
-327 GSGDLVAGLW
+327 SGDLVSGLW
-337 QALLFALIGGLILN
+337 QALLFALVGGMILN

-378 RQHGLVFTAGVLI
+378 RRHGLVFTAGVLV

-420 FLVIL
+420 FIVVL
-425 SVIIFVFGLSLFGVF
+425 SVIIFMFGLSLFGVF

-448 LGGRADSGSGLGG
+448 LGGRMDSGSGLGG
-461 SFMSGVLATVVA
+461 SFLSGVLATVVA

-486 YALTQSAAQS
+486 YALTQSAVQS

-521 KYVPKP
+521 RYVPKP

-564 VMVLLVMVSLGSWI
+564 VMVLLVLVALGSWI
-578 LGRWGGISAG
+578 LGRWGGIASG
-588 SRTRIA
+588 SRSRLA
-594 ARSVA
+594 ARAAAAVIIVA
-599 TVIVIASLAAV
+599 SMTAV
-610 LSQVPAPAKAE
+610 LSQVPAPANAE
-621 RAAMT
+621 RTAAA
-626 PANSAGLEWQPFSR
+626 PANSAGLEWEPFSR
-640 QLVQDLRATGNPVFV
+640 QLVRELRASGKSVFV

-668 KRVALNDSRVVERF
+668 KRVALSDSRVVEQF
-682 ETLGVA
+682 ETLGVVT
-688 AVQADWTSR
+688 VQADWTSR
-697 DPEITRALAEFGRN
+697 DPEITQALAEFGRN

-718 YSGGPDSEPAILP
+718 YTGSPDSEPEILP

-738 VLDALKQA
+738 VLDALKKV
-746 ETGSAAS
+746 ESGRAAS
-753 GRTVGMID
+753 R

>member
-1 MQPDTPPKDIDHI
+1 M
-14 MKIMKPI
+14 
-21 QKSILLLITM
+21 KSIHTTLLLPVLLGM
-31 CAFGLATWSVQG
+31 LVLSNWSVQG

-86 PADSGLPTKIDWA
+86 PADSGLPTEIHWT
-99 LPEGFQAG
+99 LPDGFRSG

-130 TLLLVEITPPADL
+130 TMLLVEITPPADL
-143 ETGGTADIGAF
+143 EPGGTVDIGAF

-167 ESGYRVTLPVTDE
+167 ESGYQVTLPVSED
-180 APQADERWTDLFT
+180 PPGIDERWTDLFT
-193 RTREQLA
+193 RIREDLPVQ
-200 VPVPGWQVEAVI
+200 VPGWAVEAAI

-219 HASTPE
+219 HASPPD
-225 WYRGSLTQVE
+225 WYHGSLSNIE

-278 VLVSAEG
+278 VLVSADG
-285 WRGAGSERALAV
+285 WRGAGSERALDV
-297 AAVYADELPAAVAAI
+297 KAVYADLLPAAVALI
-312 GPAVAGEIAAGAFAT
+312 GPVGTGGLAAGSGIAD
-327 GSGDLVAGLW
+327 SGDLVSGLW
-337 QALLFALIGGLILN
+337 QALLFALIGGMILN

-378 RQHGLVFTAGVLI
+378 RLHGMVFTAGVLL
-391 SFLALAAVLI
+391 SFLALASVLI

-420 FLVIL
+420 FLVVL
-425 SVIIFVFGLSLFGVF
+425 SVIIFMFGLSLFGVF

-448 LGGRADSGSGLGG
+448 IGGKMDTGGGIGG
-461 SFMSGVLATVVA
+461 SFLSGVLATVVA

-486 YALTQSAAQS
+486 YALTQSAAES

-527 GAWMESFKQFMGFLM
+527 GVWMESFKQFMGFLM

-564 VMVLLVMVSLGSWI
+564 VMILLVMVALGSWI
-578 LGRWGGISAG
+578 LGRWGSNAAG
-588 SRTRIA
+588 SRSRMTARA
-594 ARSVA
+594 ASA
-599 TVIVIASLAAV
+599 VIIIASMIAV

-621 RAAMT
+621 RTAA
-626 PANSAGLEWQPFSR
+626 AASDSAGMKWEPFSR
-640 QLVQDLRATGNPVFV
+640 QLVQDLRTSGKAVFV

-668 KRVALNDSRVVERF
+668 KRVALSDSRVVEQF
-682 ETLGVA
+682 ETLGVVP
-688 AVQADWTSR
+688 VQADWTSR

-718 YSGGPDSEPAILP
+718 YTGGPDAEPEILP

-738 VLDALKQA
+738 VLDALKKV
-746 ETGSAAS
+746 ESGRAAS
-753 GRTVGMID
+753 R

>member
-1 MQPDTPPKDIDHI
+1 
-14 MKIMKPI
+14 MKSTQNVMK
-21 QKSILLLITM
+21 SARTALLSLAILF
-31 CAFGLATWSVQG
+31 AFGASTWSVHG

-53 ELVVETTSIKPGQ
+53 ELVVETTSVKPGQ

-86 PADSGLPTKIDWA
+86 PADSGLPTKIHWA
-99 LPEGFQAG
+99 LPDGFKAG

-117 VLDILASYGYEGE
+117 ELDILASYGYEGE

-143 ETGGTADIGAF
+143 ETGGTVDVGAF
-154 ASWLVCADICLPG
+154 ASWLVCAEICLPG
-167 ESGYRVTLPVTDE
+167 ESGYQVTLPVSTK
-180 APQADERWTDLFT
+180 APQADERWTDLFA
-193 RTREQLA
+193 RTREQLP
-200 VPVPGWQVEAVI
+200 VPVPGWHVEAAI
-212 SDSTVAL
+212 SDSTVVL
-219 HASTPE
+219 HAAPPE
-225 WYRGSLTQVE
+225 WFPGNLTGAE
-235 FYPYNEDLIDYVS
+235 FYPYNADLIDYIS
-248 PQRLEKTETGYLLTM
+248 PQKLEKTETGYLLTM
-263 RRSGFYTGRPDEITG
+263 RRSGFYAGRPEQIAG
-278 VLVSAEG
+278 VLVSADG
-285 WRGAGSERALAV
+285 WRGPGSERALAV
-297 AAVYADELPAAVAAI
+297 SAVYADVLPAAVAAI
-312 GPAVAGEIAAGAFAT
+312 GSPGSPGSPGSGNVSAVSGLAATAI
-327 GSGDLVAGLW
+327 SGDLVSGLW

-378 RQHGLVFTAGVLI
+378 RRHGLVFTAGVLV

-401 ALRAGGEQL
+401 ALRTGGEQL
-410 GWGFQLQSPA
+410 GWGFQLQSPV
-420 FLVIL
+420 FIVIL
-425 SVIIFVFGLSLFGVF
+425 SVIIFMFGLSLFGVF

-448 LGGRADSGSGLGG
+448 LGGRMDSSSGLGG
-461 SFMSGVLATVVA
+461 SFLSGVLATVVA

-521 KYVPKP
+521 RYVPKP

-564 VMVLLVMVSLGSWI
+564 VMVLLVLVALGSWI
-578 LGRWGGISAG
+578 LGRWGGIAAG
-588 SRTRIA
+588 SRSRMA
-594 ARSVA
+594 ARA
-599 TVIVIASLAAV
+599 AAAVIIIASMVTV
-610 LSQVPAPAKAE
+610 LSQVPAPAKAD
-621 RAAMT
+621 RTAAAST
-626 PANSAGLEWQPFSR
+626 YSAGLEWEPFSR
-640 QLVQDLRATGNPVFV
+640 QLVRDLRASGKSVFV

-668 KRVALNDSRVVERF
+668 KRVALSDSRVVELF
-682 ETLGVA
+682 ETLGVVP
-688 AVQADWTSR
+688 VQADWTSR

-718 YSGGPDSEPAILP
+718 YTGGPDSEPEILP

-738 VLDALKQA
+738 VLDALKKV
-746 ETGSAAS
+746 ESESAAS
-753 GRTVGMID
+753 R

>member
-1 MQPDTPPKDIDHI
+1 
-14 MKIMKPI
+14 MKPI
-21 QKSILLLITM
+21 QKSVLLFITM

-86 PADSGLPTKIDWA
+86 PADSGLPTEIHWT

-167 ESGYRVTLPVTDE
+167 ESGYRVTLPVYEE
-180 APQADERWTDLFT
+180 APRADERWTDLFA

-200 VPVPGWQVEAVI
+200 VQVPGWQVEAAI
-212 SDSTVAL
+212 TDSTVAL
-219 HASTPE
+219 HAAPPE
-225 WYRGSLTQVE
+225 WFSGNLTSVE

-248 PQRLEKTETGYLLTM
+248 PQRLEKTGTGYLLTM
-263 RRSGFYTGRPDEITG
+263 RRSGFYAGQPDEITG

-297 AAVYADELPAAVAAI
+297 TAVYADELPPAIAAIGSPESAGSAAGAVAA
-312 GPAVAGEIAAGAFAT
+312 GAVAAGAVAPI
-327 GSGDLVAGLW
+327 SGDLVAGLW

-378 RQHGLVFTAGVLI
+378 RRHGLVFTAGVLL

-425 SVIIFVFGLSLFGVF
+425 SVIIFMFGLSLFGVF

-448 LGGRADSGSGLGG
+448 LGGKADTGSGIGG
-461 SFMSGVLATVVA
+461 SFMSGVLATIVA

-496 LAIFG
+496 LAIFA
-501 FLGLGMALPYLTL
+501 FLGLGMALPYLIL

-555 QTDPNLVAL
+555 QTDPNIVAL
-564 VMVLLVMVSLGSWI
+564 VMVLLVMVGLGSWI
-578 LGRWGGISAG
+578 LGRWGGVSAG
-588 SRTRIA
+588 NRTRIA
-594 ARSVA
+594 ARSA
-599 TVIVIASLAAV
+599 AMVIVIASLAAV

-621 RAAMT
+621 RATHT
-626 PANSAGLEWQPFSR
+626 PANSAGLEWAPFSR
-640 QLVQDLRATGNPVFV
+640 QLVQDLRATGKPVFV

-668 KRVALNDSRVVERF
+668 KRVALNDSRVVEQF
-682 ETLGVA
+682 VTLGVA
-688 AVQADWTSR
+688 PVQADWTSR

-753 GRTVGMID
+753 GRTVGLID

>member
-1 MQPDTPPKDIDHI
+1 
-14 MKIMKPI
+14 MK
-21 QKSILLLITM
+21 SARTTILSLAILCT
-31 CAFGLATWSVQG
+31 FGLATLSVHG

-86 PADSGLPTKIDWA
+86 PADSGLPTKIHWT
-99 LPEGFQAG
+99 LPDGFQAG

-117 VLDILASYGYEGE
+117 ELDILASYGYEGE

-143 ETGGTADIGAF
+143 ERGGTVDVGAF
-154 ASWLVCADICLPG
+154 ASWLVCAEICLPG
-167 ESGYRVTLPVTDE
+167 ESGYQVTLPVSMD
-180 APQADERWTDLFT
+180 APQADERWTDLFA
-193 RTREQLA
+193 RTREQLP
-200 VPVPGWQVEAVI
+200 VPVPGWHVEAAI

-219 HASTPE
+219 HAAPPE
-225 WYRGSLTQVE
+225 WFSGNLTSAE
-235 FYPYNEDLIDYVS
+235 FYPYNADLIDYIS
-248 PQRLEKTETGYLLTM
+248 PQKLEKTETGYLLTM
-263 RRSGFYTGRPDEITG
+263 RRSGFYTGRPEQVTG
-278 VLVSAEG
+278 VLVSPDG
-285 WRGAGSERALAV
+285 WRGPGSERALAV
-297 AAVYADELPAAVAAI
+297 SAVYADVLPAAVAVI
-312 GPAVAGEIAAGAFAT
+312 GPAGSGETAAGAAT
-327 GSGDLVAGLW
+327 SISGLAAAAVSGDLVSGLW
-337 QALLFALIGGLILN
+337 QALLFALVGGMILN

-378 RQHGLVFTAGVLI
+378 RRHGMVFTAGVLI
-391 SFLALAAVLI
+391 SFIALAAVLI

-420 FLVIL
+420 FIVVL
-425 SVIIFVFGLSLFGVF
+425 SVIIFMFGLSLFGVF

-448 LGGRADSGSGLGG
+448 LGGRMDSGGGLGG
-461 SFMSGVLATVVA
+461 SFLSGVLATVVA

-486 YALTQSAAQS
+486 YALTQSAVQS

-521 KYVPKP
+521 RYVPKP

-564 VMVLLVMVSLGSWI
+564 VMVLLVLVGIGSWI
-578 LGRWGGISAG
+578 LGRWGGIAAG
-588 SRTRIA
+588 SRSRLTARAVSA
-594 ARSVA
+594 A
-599 TVIVIASLAAV
+599 IIIASMAAV

-621 RAAMT
+621 RTAAANGERTAMT
-626 PANSAGLEWQPFSR
+626 PANSAGLVWEPFSR
-640 QLVQDLRATGNPVFV
+640 QFVEDLRASGKTVFV

-668 KRVALNDSRVVERF
+668 KRVALSDRRVVEQF
-682 ETLGVA
+682 EMLGVVP
-688 AVQADWTSR
+688 VQADWTSR
-697 DPEITRALAEFGRN
+697 DPEITQALAEFGRN

-718 YSGGPDSEPAILP
+718 YTGGPDSEPEILP

-738 VLDALKQA
+738 VLDALKKV
-746 ETGSAAS
+746 ESGSAAS
-753 GRTVGMID
+753 R

>member
-1 MQPDTPPKDIDHI
+1 MLG
-14 MKIMKPI
+14 MLVL
-21 QKSILLLITM
+21 S
-31 CAFGLATWSVQG
+31 TWSAQG

-86 PADSGLPTKIDWA
+86 PADSGLPTEIHWT

-107 EINWPYPQKI
+107 EIHWPYPQKI

-130 TLLLVEITPPADL
+130 TLLLTEITPPSDL
-143 ETGGTADIGAF
+143 APGGTVDVGAF
-154 ASWLVCADICLPG
+154 ASWLVCAEICLPG
-167 ESGYRVTLPVTDE
+167 ESGYQVTLPVSEDPPGID
-180 APQADERWTDLFT
+180 ARWADHFT
-193 RTREQLA
+193 RTRENLA
-200 VPVPGWQVEAVI
+200 VQVPGWAVEAAI

-219 HASTPE
+219 HASPPD
-225 WYRGSLTQVE
+225 WYRGALTRVE

-248 PQRLEKTETGYLLTM
+248 PQKLEKTETGYLLTM
-263 RRSGFYTGRPDEITG
+263 RRSGFYTGRPDEIAG
-278 VLVSAEG
+278 VLVSADG
-285 WRGAGSERALAV
+285 WRGAGSERAMDV
-297 AAVYADELPAAVAAI
+297 RAVYADLLPAAVALI
-312 GPAVAGEIAAGAFAT
+312 GPAGSGDAAGGSGGLAANSGLAGSGGLAAISGAA
-327 GSGDLVAGLW
+327 GSGDLVSGLW

-378 RQHGLVFTAGVLI
+378 RLHGMVFTAGVLL
-391 SFLALAAVLI
+391 SFLALASVLI

-420 FLVIL
+420 FLVVL
-425 SVIIFVFGLSLFGVF
+425 SVIIFMFGLSLFGVF

-448 LGGRADSGSGLGG
+448 LGGRMDSGGGIGG
-461 SFMSGVLATVVA
+461 SFLSGVLATVVA

-486 YALTQSAAQS
+486 YALTQSAAES

-564 VMVLLVMVSLGSWI
+564 VMILLVMVALGSWI
-578 LGRWGGISAG
+578 LGRWGGIASG
-588 SRTRIA
+588 SRARMA
-594 ARSVA
+594 ARAASA
-599 TVIVIASLAAV
+599 VIIIASMVAV
-610 LSQVPAPAKAE
+610 LSQVPAPAEAE
-621 RAAMT
+621 RTAA
-626 PANSAGLEWQPFSR
+626 AASSEGAAASDGAGLQWEPFSR
-640 QLVQDLRATGNPVFV
+640 QLVQDLRTSGKAVFV

-668 KRVALNDSRVVERF
+668 KRVALSDSRVVEQF
-682 ETLGVA
+682 ETLGVVA
-688 AVQADWTSR
+688 IQADWTSR
-697 DPEITRALAEFGRN
+697 DPEITRALADFGRN

-718 YSGGPDSEPAILP
+718 YTGDPDTEPEILP

-738 VLDALKQA
+738 VLDALKKVESGNTA
-746 ETGSAAS
+746 GRVDSGRAAS
-753 GRTVGMID
+753 R

>member
-1 MQPDTPPKDIDHI
+1 
-14 MKIMKPI
+14 MK
-21 QKSILLLITM
+21 SLRATLLTLAILI
-31 CAFGLATWSVQG
+31 AFVAGTWSVHG

-86 PADSGLPTKIDWA
+86 PADSGLPTKIHWT
-99 LPEGFQAG
+99 LPDGFQAG

-117 VLDILASYGYEGE
+117 ELDILASYGYEGE

-143 ETGGTADIGAF
+143 EPGGTVDVGAF

-167 ESGYRVTLPVTDE
+167 ESGYQVTLPVSTD
-180 APQADERWTDLFT
+180 APQADERWTDLFA
-193 RTREQLA
+193 RARENLPVA
-200 VPVPGWQVEAVI
+200 VPGWHVDAAI

-219 HASTPE
+219 HATPPE
-225 WYRGSLTQVE
+225 WFSGNLTSAE
-235 FYPYNEDLIDYVS
+235 FYPYNADLIDYIS
-248 PQRLEKTETGYLLTM
+248 LQKLEMTETGYLLTM
-263 RRSGFYTGRPDEITG
+263 RRSGFYTDRPQQIAG
-278 VLVSAEG
+278 VLVSPDG
-285 WRGAGSERALAV
+285 WRGPGSERALAV
-297 AAVYADELPAAVAAI
+297 SAVYADVLPAAVAAI
-312 GPAVAGEIAAGAFAT
+312 GPPGSPGSSGSGDGSAISGLAATAV
-327 GSGDLVAGLW
+327 SGDLVSGLW
-337 QALLFALIGGLILN
+337 QALLFALVGGMILN

-378 RQHGLVFTAGVLI
+378 RRHGLVFTAGVLV

-420 FLVIL
+420 FIVVL
-425 SVIIFVFGLSLFGVF
+425 SVIIFMFGLSLFGVF

-448 LGGRADSGSGLGG
+448 LGGRMDSGSGLGG
-461 SFMSGVLATVVA
+461 SFLSGVLATVVA

-486 YALTQSAAQS
+486 YALTQSAVQS

-521 KYVPKP
+521 RYVPKP

-564 VMVLLVMVSLGSWI
+564 VMVLLVLVALGSWI
-578 LGRWGGISAG
+578 LGRWGGIASG
-588 SRTRIA
+588 SRSRLA
-594 ARSVA
+594 ARAAAAVIIVA
-599 TVIVIASLAAV
+599 SMTAV
-610 LSQVPAPAKAE
+610 LSQVPAPANAE
-621 RAAMT
+621 RTAAA
-626 PANSAGLEWQPFSR
+626 PANSAGLEWEPFSR
-640 QLVQDLRATGNPVFV
+640 QLVRELRASGKSVFV

-668 KRVALNDSRVVERF
+668 KRVALSDSRVVEQF
-682 ETLGVA
+682 ETLGVVT
-688 AVQADWTSR
+688 VQADWTSR
-697 DPEITRALAEFGRN
+697 DPEITQALAEFGRN

-718 YSGGPDSEPAILP
+718 YTGSPDSEPEILP

-738 VLDALKQA
+738 VLDALKKV
-746 ETGSAAS
+746 ESGRAAS
-753 GRTVGMID
+753 R

>member
-1 MQPDTPPKDIDHI
+1 
-14 MKIMKPI
+14 MK
-21 QKSILLLITM
+21 STRTTLLSLAILCTV
-31 CAFGLATWSVQG
+31 GLASLPVHG

-66 PFWAG
+66 PFWTG

-86 PADSGLPTKIDWA
+86 PADSGLPTKIHWS

-143 ETGGTADIGAF
+143 ETGGTVDIGAY

-167 ESGYRVTLPVTDE
+167 ESGYQVTLPVSE
-180 APQADERWTDLFT
+180 NPPGIDERWTGLFAE
-193 RTREQLA
+193 TREKLPVQ
-200 VPVPGWQVEAVI
+200 VPGWVVEAAI

-219 HASTPE
+219 HAAPPE
-225 WYRGSLTQVE
+225 WFPGNLTSVE
-235 FYPYNEDLIDYVS
+235 FFPYTEDLIDYVS
-248 PQRLEKTETGYLLTM
+248 PQRLEKTDTGYLLTM
-263 RRSGFYTGRPDEITG
+263 RRSGFYTGKPEQITG
-278 VLVSAEG
+278 ALLSPDG

-297 AAVYADELPAAVAAI
+297 SAVYAEMLPAAVAAI
-312 GPAVAGEIAAGAFAT
+312 GSGIPGETTAGSGIAAGAGIAA
-327 GSGDLVAGLW
+327 GSGDLVSGLW
-337 QALLFALIGGLILN
+337 QALLFALVGGLILN

-378 RQHGLVFTAGVLI
+378 RRHGMVFTAGVLV

-401 ALRAGGEQL
+401 GLRAGGEQL

-420 FLVIL
+420 FIVIL
-425 SVIIFVFGLSLFGVF
+425 SVIIFMFGLSLFGVF

-448 LGGRADSGSGLGG
+448 LGGRADSGSGLSG
-461 SFMSGVLATVVA
+461 SFLSGVLATVVA

-521 KYVPKP
+521 RYVPKP

-564 VMVLLVMVSLGSWI
+564 VMVLLVLVALGSWI
-578 LGRWGGISAG
+578 LGRWGGIASG
-588 SRTRIA
+588 SRSRMA
-594 ARSVA
+594 ARA
-599 TVIVIASLAAV
+599 AAAVIIIASMAAV

-621 RAAMT
+621 RTAAAPT
-626 PANSAGLEWQPFSR
+626 YSAGLEWEPFSR
-640 QLVQDLRATGNPVFV
+640 QLVRDLRTSGKSVFV

-668 KRVALNDSRVVERF
+668 KRVALSDSRVVEQF
-682 ETLGVA
+682 ETLGVVP
-688 AVQADWTSR
+688 VQADWTSR

-718 YSGGPDSEPAILP
+718 YTGGPDSEPQILP

-738 VLDALKQA
+738 VLDALEKV
-746 ETGSAAS
+746 ESGSAAS
-753 GRTVGMID
+753 R

>member
-1 MQPDTPPKDIDHI
+1 
-14 MKIMKPI
+14 
-21 QKSILLLITM
+21 
-31 CAFGLATWSVQG
+31 
-43 QAVRTDYMET
+43 MET
-53 ELVVETTSIKPGQ
+53 ELIVEPTSIKPGQ
-66 PFWAG
+66 PFWTG

-86 PADSGLPTKIDWA
+86 PADSGLPTKIHWT
-99 LPEGFQAG
+99 LPDGFQAG

-143 ETGGTADIGAF
+143 EPGGTVDVGAY
-154 ASWLVCADICLPG
+154 ASWLVCEEICLPG
-167 ESGYRVTLPVTDE
+167 ESGYQVTLPVTED
-180 APQADERWTDLFT
+180 APQADERWTDLFA
-193 RTREQLA
+193 RTRENLP
-200 VPVPGWQVEAVI
+200 VPVPGWHVEAAI

-219 HASTPE
+219 HAAPPD
-225 WYRGSLTQVE
+225 WFPGNLTSAE

-248 PQRLEKTETGYLLTM
+248 PQKLEKTETGYLLTM
-263 RRSGFYTGRPDEITG
+263 RRSGFYAGRPQQIAG
-278 VLVSAEG
+278 VLVSPDG

-297 AAVYADELPAAVAAI
+297 SAVYADELPAAVAVI
-312 GPAVAGEIAAGAFAT
+312 GPAGSGETTAGAGITVGSGMAA
-327 GSGDLVAGLW
+327 GSGDLVSGLW
-337 QALLFALIGGLILN
+337 QALLFALVGGLILN

-378 RQHGLVFTAGVLI
+378 RRHGFVFTAGVLV
-391 SFLALAAVLI
+391 SFLALASVLI

-420 FLVIL
+420 FIVVL
-425 SVIIFVFGLSLFGVF
+425 SVIIFMFGLSLFGVF

-448 LGGRADSGSGLGG
+448 IGGRMDSGSGLGG
-461 SFMSGVLATVVA
+461 SFLSGVLATVVA

-486 YALTQSAAQS
+486 YALTQSAVQS

-521 KYVPKP
+521 RYVPKP

-564 VMVLLVMVSLGSWI
+564 VMVLLVLVALGSWI
-578 LGRWGGISAG
+578 LGRWGRVAAG
-588 SRTRIA
+588 SRSRLA
-594 ARSVA
+594 ARA
-599 TVIVIASLAAV
+599 AAAVIIIASMAAV
-610 LSQVPAPAKAE
+610 LSQVPAPARAE
-621 RAAMT
+621 RTAAAPT
-626 PANSAGLEWQPFSR
+626 YSAGLEWEPFSR
-640 QLVQDLRATGNPVFV
+640 QLVQDLRTSGKSVFV

-668 KRVALNDSRVVERF
+668 KRVALSDRRVVERF
-682 ETLGVA
+682 EALGVVP
-688 AVQADWTSR
+688 VQADWTSR

-718 YSGGPDSEPAILP
+718 YTGGPDSEPQILP

-738 VLDALKQA
+738 VLDALKKV
-746 ETGSAAS
+746 ESGSAAS
-753 GRTVGMID
+753 R

>member
-1 MQPDTPPKDIDHI
+1 MISLRTTLL
-14 MKIMKPI
+14 
-21 QKSILLLITM
+21 SLAILFAYGT
-31 CAFGLATWSVQG
+31 GPVHG

-86 PADSGLPTKIDWA
+86 PADSGLPTKIHWS
-99 LPEGFQAG
+99 LPDGFQAG

-130 TLLLVEITPPADL
+130 TMLLVEITPPTELAP
-143 ETGGTADIGAF
+143 GGTVDVGAY

-167 ESGYRVTLPVTDE
+167 ESGYQVTLPVSTD
-180 APQADERWTDLFT
+180 APQADERWTDLFA
-193 RTREQLA
+193 RTRENLPVA
-200 VPVPGWQVEAVI
+200 VPGWHVEAAI
-212 SDSTVAL
+212 TDSTVAL
-219 HASTPE
+219 HAAPPD
-225 WYRGSLTQVE
+225 WLPGNLTSVE
-235 FYPYNEDLIDYVS
+235 FYPYNADLIDYIS
-248 PQRLEKTETGYLLTM
+248 PQKLEKTETGYLLTM
-263 RRSGFYTGRPDEITG
+263 RRSGFYTGRPQQIAG
-278 VLVSAEG
+278 VLLSPDG
-285 WRGAGSERALAV
+285 WRGAGSERALDIKAE
-297 AAVYADELPAAVAAI
+297 YADLLPAAVAVI
-312 GPAVAGEIAAGAFAT
+312 GPAGTGISAVSGLAATVASGE
-327 GSGDLVAGLW
+327 LVSGLW
-337 QALLFALIGGLILN
+337 QALLFALVGGLILN

-378 RQHGLVFTAGVLI
+378 RRHGLVFTAGVLV

-401 ALRAGGEQL
+401 GLRAGGEQL

-420 FLVIL
+420 FIVVL
-425 SVIIFVFGLSLFGVF
+425 SVIIFMFGLSLFGVF

-448 LGGRADSGSGLGG
+448 LGGRADSGSGLSG
-461 SFMSGVLATVVA
+461 SFLSGVLATVVA

-521 KYVPKP
+521 RYVPKP

-564 VMVLLVMVSLGSWI
+564 VMVLLVLVALGSWI
-578 LGRWGGISAG
+578 LGRWGGIASG
-588 SRTRIA
+588 SRSRMTARA
-594 ARSVA
+594 AA
-599 TVIVIASLAAV
+599 AVIIIASMAAV

-621 RAAMT
+621 RTAAAPM
-626 PANSAGLEWQPFSR
+626 NSAGLEWEPFSR
-640 QLVQDLRATGNPVFV
+640 QLVQDLRTSGKTVFV

-668 KRVALNDSRVVERF
+668 KRVALSDSRVVEQF
-682 ETLGVA
+682 ENLGVVP
-688 AVQADWTSR
+688 VQADWTSR

-718 YSGGPDSEPAILP
+718 YTGGPDAEPEILP

-738 VLDALKQA
+738 VLDALKKV
-746 ETGSAAS
+746 ESGSAAS
-753 GRTVGMID
+753 R

>member
-1 MQPDTPPKDIDHI
+1 
-14 MKIMKPI
+14 MK
-21 QKSILLLITM
+21 STRTTLLTLAILF
-31 CAFGLATWSVQG
+31 AFGAGPVHG

-53 ELVVETTSIKPGQ
+53 ELVVETTSVKPGQ

-86 PADSGLPTKIDWA
+86 PADSGLPTKIHWA
-99 LPEGFQAG
+99 LPDGFQAG

-130 TLLLVEITPPADL
+130 TMLLVEITPPADL
-143 ETGGTADIGAF
+143 APGGTVDVGAY

-167 ESGYRVTLPVTDE
+167 ESGYQVTLPVSTD
-180 APQADERWTDLFT
+180 APQADERWTDLFA
-193 RTREQLA
+193 RTRENLPVA
-200 VPVPGWQVEAVI
+200 VPGWHVEAAI
-212 SDSTVAL
+212 TDSTVAL
-219 HASTPE
+219 HAAPPE
-225 WYRGSLTQVE
+225 WFPGNLTSVE
-235 FYPYNEDLIDYVS
+235 FYPYYEDLIDYVS
-248 PQRLEKTETGYLLTM
+248 PQKLEKTETGYLLTM
-263 RRSGFYTGRPDEITG
+263 RRSGFYTGRPEQIAG
-278 VLVSAEG
+278 VLVSPDG
-285 WRGAGSERALAV
+285 WRGPGSERALA
-297 AAVYADELPAAVAAI
+297 ASAVYADVLPAAIAVI
-312 GPAVAGEIAAGAFAT
+312 GPAGSGETAAGTGISAVSGLAAT
-327 GSGDLVAGLW
+327 VASGDLVSGLW
-337 QALLFALIGGLILN
+337 QALLFALVGGLILN

-378 RQHGLVFTAGVLI
+378 RRHGLVFTAGVLV

-401 ALRAGGEQL
+401 GLRAGGEQL

-420 FLVIL
+420 FIVVL
-425 SVIIFVFGLSLFGVF
+425 SVIIFMFGLSLFGVF

-448 LGGRADSGSGLGG
+448 LGGRADSGSGLSG
-461 SFMSGVLATVVA
+461 SFLSGVLATVVA

-486 YALTQSAAQS
+486 YALTQSAVQS

-521 KYVPKP
+521 RYVPKP

-564 VMVLLVMVSLGSWI
+564 VMVLLVLVALGSWI
-578 LGRWGGISAG
+578 LGRWGGIAAG
-588 SRTRIA
+588 SRSRMA
-594 ARSVA
+594 ARA
-599 TVIVIASLAAV
+599 AAAVIIIASMVTV
-610 LSQVPAPAKAE
+610 LSQVPAPAGQE
-621 RAAMT
+621 RTAAAST
-626 PANSAGLEWQPFSR
+626 YSAGLEWEPFSR
-640 QLVQDLRATGNPVFV
+640 QLVQDLRTSGKPVFV

-668 KRVALNDSRVVERF
+668 KRVALSDRRVVEQF
-682 ETLGVA
+682 ENLGVVP
-688 AVQADWTSR
+688 VQADWTSR

-718 YSGGPDSEPAILP
+718 YTGGPDFEPEILP

-738 VLDALKQA
+738 VLDALKKV
-746 ETGSAAS
+746 ESGSAAS
-753 GRTVGMID
+753 R